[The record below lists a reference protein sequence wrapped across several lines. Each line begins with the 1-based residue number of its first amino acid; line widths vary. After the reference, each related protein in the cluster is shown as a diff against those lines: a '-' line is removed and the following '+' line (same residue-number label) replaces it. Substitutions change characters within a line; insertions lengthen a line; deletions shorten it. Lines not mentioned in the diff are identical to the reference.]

1 MSSRRRAREVALKT
15 LYQVE
20 ITESPWQKLFQE
32 NSQQDNLDKISQEF
46 ARNLVQKVL
55 EHQEK
60 LDNLIK
66 AKLEHWDFERV
77 NIMDKNVLRIALAEM
92 LFFPEIPV
100 KVSMDE
106 AIELAKKYS
115 YTEAGAFVN
124 GILDAIAKSSKE
136 IISR

>member
-1 MSSRRRAREVALKT
+1 MSSRRQAREVALKT

-20 ITESPWQKLFQE
+20 ITEFPWQKLFQE
-32 NSQQDNLDKISQEF
+32 NSQQDNLDKVNQEF

>member
-1 MSSRRRAREVALKT
+1 MSSRRRAREVALRT

-20 ITESPWQKLFQE
+20 ITEFPWEKLLQE
-32 NSQQDNLDKISQEF
+32 NAQKENLDKISTEF
-46 ARNLVQKVL
+46 ARNLVKRVL

-66 AKLEHWDFERV
+66 PKLEHWDFERV
-77 NIMDKNVLRIALAEM
+77 NLMDKNVLRVAIAEM
-92 LFFPEIPV
+92 LYFPEIPI
-100 KVSMDE
+100 KVSIDE

-115 YTEAGAFVN
+115 YAEAGSFVN
-124 GILDAIAKSSKE
+124 GILDAIAKSNKE

>member
-15 LYQVE
+15 LYQIE

-32 NSQQDNLDKISQEF
+32 NSQQDNLDKVSQEF
-46 ARNLVQKVL
+46 SRNLVQKVL

-106 AIELAKKYS
+106 AMELAKKYS
-115 YTEAGAFVN
+115 CTEAGAFVN
-124 GILDAIAKSSKE
+124 GILDALAKSSKE

>member
-20 ITESPWQKLFQE
+20 ITESPWQKLIQE
-32 NSQQDNLDKISQEF
+32 NAQQDKLDQINLEF
-46 ARNLVQKVL
+46 AGNLVKRVL
-55 EHQEK
+55 EHEEK

-77 NIMDKNVLRIALAEM
+77 NLMDKNVLRLAIAEM
-92 LFFPEIPV
+92 LYFPEIPI
-100 KVSMDE
+100 KVSIDE

-115 YTEAGAFVN
+115 YAEAGGFVN
-124 GILDAIAKSSKE
+124 GILDAIAKTNKE